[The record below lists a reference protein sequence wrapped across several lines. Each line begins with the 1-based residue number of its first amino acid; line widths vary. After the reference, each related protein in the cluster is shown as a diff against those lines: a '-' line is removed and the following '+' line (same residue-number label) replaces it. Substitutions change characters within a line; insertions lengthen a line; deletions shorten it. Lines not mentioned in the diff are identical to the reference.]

1 MIRQAALYLATADDR
16 HTALLP
22 VAGQPVA
29 FRALVHAAR
38 AGAGAVGVPAV
49 FRGTAVETAIQA
61 SARIRTVAVWLDRER
76 LADTAT
82 ALVPANALTAPATLA
97 TLLATPPPATL
108 AASADG
114 GAAIVVADAR
124 LTAALAPALA
134 AGTPLGDEIGRA
146 LKSRE
151 AAVVAG
157 NAWHVHV
164 RDAPS
169 ARRAEDHLF
178 AGLGSA
184 IDTRLDRAL
193 HRRLSRPV
201 TRAAIA
207 LGITPNQLSVA
218 SLLVGLAAAW
228 CFWLGTPVAT
238 MAGLLVY
245 VVAVVLDH
253 ADGEVARLTLAES
266 RLGEWLDILVDTLVH
281 ATMVIAMGLTAE
293 RTAGGGALLGV
304 VGALGVVASAAVA
317 KVWPTTGAVDNV
329 GATLEN
335 LGSRDGFY
343 AMLLLFIAARAVAP
357 GALPPLMIV
366 VALGSQAYWLARAG
380 YTLRARTGRRKTARS
395 PK

>member
-1 MIRQAALYLATADDR
+1 VIRQAALYLPTTDDLR
-16 HTALLP
+16 TALLP

-29 FRALVHAAR
+29 FRALVHAVR
-38 AGAGAVGVPAV
+38 AGARSVGVPAV
-49 FRGTAVETAIQA
+49 FRGTAVEAAIDA
-61 SARIRTVAVWLDRER
+61 SARIRTAAVWLDRDR
-76 LADTAT
+76 LADAAT
-82 ALVPANALTAPATLA
+82 ALVPASALTPPAALA
-97 TLLATPPPATL
+97 TLLATPPPAML
-108 AASADG
+108 ALSDDD
-114 GAAIVVADAR
+114 GAATLVADAR
-124 LTAALAPALA
+124 LTTALAAALA
-134 AGTPLGDEIGRA
+134 AGTPVGQEIGRA
-146 LKSRE
+146 LTAGE
-151 AAVVAG
+151 ATVVARD
-157 NAWHVHV
+157 AWHVHV

-178 AGLGSA
+178 ASLGSA

-218 SLLVGLAAAW
+218 SLLVGLTAAW
-228 CFWLGTPVAT
+228 CFWVGTPVAA
-238 MAGLLVY
+238 MVGLLVY
-245 VVAVVLDH
+245 VAAVVLDH

-281 ATMVIAMGLTAE
+281 ATMVVAMGVTAE
-293 RTAGGGALLGV
+293 RLAGGGVLLGL

-317 KVWPTTGAVDNV
+317 KVWPATGAADNV
-329 GATLEN
+329 GAALEN

-357 GALPPLMIV
+357 GALPSLMIV
-366 VALGSQAYWLARAG
+366 VALGSQAYWLARAA
-380 YTLRARTGRRKTARS
+380 YTLRARAGRRKTARR

>member
-1 MIRQAALYLATADDR
+1 
-16 HTALLP
+16 
-22 VAGQPVA
+22 
-29 FRALVHAAR
+29 
-38 AGAGAVGVPAV
+38 
-49 FRGTAVETAIQA
+49 
-61 SARIRTVAVWLDRER
+61 
-76 LADTAT
+76 
-82 ALVPANALTAPATLA
+82 
-97 TLLATPPPATL
+97 
-108 AASADG
+108 
-114 GAAIVVADAR
+114 
-124 LTAALAPALA
+124 
-134 AGTPLGDEIGRA
+134 
-146 LKSRE
+146 
-151 AAVVAG
+151 
-157 NAWHVHV
+157 VHV

-238 MAGLLVY
+238 MVGLLVY

-343 AMLLLFIAARAVAP
+343 AMLLLFIAARAAAP